1 VLVDERKEIN
11 LVLSGGSARG
21 LAHIGAL
28 AVLEKHFRI
37 KSIIGTSMGAIVGGL
52 YALGYTPDQMISLP
66 ESLNLLKIVSMFKPS
81 FKSSGLTNGMGVLHF
96 LEEKTNKADLQD
108 CRIPFAAIAYDLL
121 SKRSVI
127 IDKGSMASAMRASS
141 SLPFIFQPF
150 LYGKYLFVDGY
161 IEHPLPIKFA
171 RYFFEEPLIVACSVL
186 PSVLPD
192 FEVFQPAE
200 KEEGVDIPS
209 MLDVFFQTNFYSQG
223 STVLDALVQ
232 SQPDIYITAYDS
244 ELKFWELDEVE
255 KFYEVG
261 KKAAEK
267 SLEEYHSDREHT
279 GHRKFIKHLQDRYAN
294 FRKLVKKFS
303 D

>member
-1 VLVDERKEIN
+1 MDERKEIN

-37 KSIIGTSMGAIVGGL
+37 KSIIGTSMGAIIGGL

-150 LYGKYLFVDGY
+150 QYGKYLFVDGY

-186 PSVLPD
+186 PPVLPD

-261 KKAAEK
+261 KKEAEK

>member
-1 VLVDERKEIN
+1 VDERKEIN

-37 KSIIGTSMGAIVGGL
+37 KSIIGTSMGAIIGGL

-150 LYGKYLFVDGY
+150 QYGKYLFVDGY

-186 PSVLPD
+186 PPVLPD

>member
-1 VLVDERKEIN
+1 MDERKEIN

-37 KSIIGTSMGAIVGGL
+37 KSIIGTSMGAIIGGL

-150 LYGKYLFVDGY
+150 QYGKYLFVDGY

-186 PSVLPD
+186 PPVLPD

>member
-1 VLVDERKEIN
+1 
-11 LVLSGGSARG
+11 
-21 LAHIGAL
+21 
-28 AVLEKHFRI
+28 
-37 KSIIGTSMGAIVGGL
+37 
-52 YALGYTPDQMISLP
+52 
-66 ESLNLLKIVSMFKPS
+66 
-81 FKSSGLTNGMGVLHF
+81 
-96 LEEKTNKADLQD
+96 
-108 CRIPFAAIAYDLL
+108 
-121 SKRSVI
+121 
-127 IDKGSMASAMRASS
+127 MASAMRASS

-150 LYGKYLFVDGY
+150 QYGKYLFVDGY

-186 PSVLPD
+186 PPVLPD

>member
-1 VLVDERKEIN
+1 VDERKEIN

-37 KSIIGTSMGAIVGGL
+37 KSIIGTSMGAIIGGL

-150 LYGKYLFVDGY
+150 QYGKYLFVDGY

-186 PSVLPD
+186 PPVLPD

-261 KKAAEK
+261 KKEAEK

>member
-1 VLVDERKEIN
+1 MDERKEIN

-150 LYGKYLFVDGY
+150 QYGKYLFVDGY

-186 PSVLPD
+186 PPVLPD